1 MKDEN
6 NRDNDKSNPEQIVI
20 PDECGDAMWDAVLA
34 QDFFTKKAAESNEEK
49 KQQTITEKK

>member
-6 NRDNDKSNPEQIVI
+6 NRDNDKTNNEQIVI
-20 PDECGDAMWDAVLA
+20 PDECGDTMWDAVLA
-34 QDFFTKKAAESNEEK
+34 QDFFTKKAAESNVEK